1 MAEDRKPKID
11 LKSRLQKMGG
21 PAGAPTPPPPAVGIG
36 AMGSVP
42 PPSVRPPVRPP
53 APGAS
58 VPPPSM
64 PPQHGM
70 PRPSAAPA
78 GASLDPTNPL
88 AAVAKP
94 FAASRVPAA
103 PAPMMAQSTRIE
115 VDEIAV
121 KQASRGGFK
130 KGLSLG
136 IFVALMLGGL
146 GWVAG
151 NAADQGK
158 GRDQGIRDAHDLAA
172 DLGKAKDSLNA
183 MQQKLQDGGKTL
195 LGDRKYPADLSQ
207 TLAGMNIDF
216 TGDKLFGRRFSG
228 VPAET
233 TRQLFDFITRVQ
245 TLNDKKDFV
254 VGLLSKLQKPITEE
268 LSRPA
273 GQMPIS
279 QVVIVDKDTPGGAA
293 FLAPLSAPIA
303 PDDKNGVPNDL
314 TFINPRGGGNVK
326 LPRLKDPKIPPDGAA
341 ITVVPT
347 SFEKLCPSAT
357 HGQIA
362 QLMSSMNSLVDDIQG
377 QKGSESGDAVT
388 ETKAGLADTAAKLA
402 EQLSKVN

>member
-1 MAEDRKPKID
+1 
-11 LKSRLQKMGG
+11 
-21 PAGAPTPPPPAVGIG
+21 
-36 AMGSVP
+36 MGSVP
-42 PPSVRPPVRPP
+42 APSMPPMRP

-64 PPQHGM
+64 PPHAGPGM
-70 PRPSAAPA
+70 VRPSGGPPA
-78 GASLDPTNPL
+78 ASLDPNNPL

-103 PAPMMAQSTRIE
+103 PAMAQPQRIE

-130 KGLSLG
+130 KGISLG
-136 IFVALMLGGL
+136 IFIALMLGGL

-172 DLGKAKDSLNA
+172 DLGKAKDALTA
-183 MQQKLQDGGKTL
+183 IQTKLQDGGKTL
-195 LGDRKYPADLSQ
+195 MADRKYPADLGQ
-207 TLAGMNIDF
+207 ALAGMNVDF
-216 TGDKLFGRRFSG
+216 SGDKLFGRRFSG

-254 VGLLSKLQKPITEE
+254 VALLAKLQKPITEE

-279 QVVIVDKDTPGGAA
+279 QIVIVDKDTPGGAA
-293 FLAPLSAPIA
+293 FLAPLQTPIA
-303 PDDKNGVPNDL
+303 PDDKNGVPDQL
-314 TFINPRGGGNVK
+314 TFLNPRGGGNVK
-326 LPRLKDPKIPPDGAA
+326 LPRLKDTKIPADGAA
-341 ITVVPT
+341 IAIIPT

-362 QLMSSMNSLVDDIQG
+362 QLVSSMNSLVDDIQG

-402 EQLSKVN
+402 DQLSKVN